1 MSTLEATSP
10 WIASRDQQQAAGRL
24 ARTLVSPTGHAPE
37 RMPDGALSLR
47 RIVDGAVGRAEGEA
61 IRHALAV
68 TQGNKSRAARFLQTN
83 YTTLHL
89 KMKRYGISAREFRG

>member
-10 WIASRDQQQAAGRL
+10 WITSPDRPTDAGRSTG
-24 ARTLVSPTGHAPE
+24 RVSAF
-37 RMPDGALSLR
+37 SLR

-68 TQGNKSRAARFLQTN
+68 TQGNKSRAARLLQTN

-89 KMKRYGISAREFRG
+89 KMKRYAISAREFRS

>member
-10 WIASRDQQQAAGRL
+10 WIVSRDRQPGGRSAGTPL
-24 ARTLVSPTGHAPE
+24 LPPDHASAD
-37 RMPDGALSLR
+37 MPGGTLSLR
-47 RIVDGAVGRAEGEA
+47 RIVGGAVRRAEGEA
-61 IRHALAV
+61 IRDALAV
-68 TQGNKSRAARFLQTN
+68 TQGNKSRAARLLQTN